1 LWVLSQLRVLG
12 YHSLNAVLQ
21 RTAHLCPYGAERSFL
36 CIIQQGELFLVA
48 HVSAGGGNAG
58 QIVGEC
64 RFSLVMCRFDFCPAN
79 QKFFVVGNS
88 QCTAT
93 IQTQNILCGQ
103 GQHQTGQVDETEE
116 LFHCIYTLKH
126 LWKLYLI
133 KQQ

>member
-1 LWVLSQLRVLG
+1 MITSKFSVIAILIITGICFGVFV
-12 YHSLNAVLQ
+12 Y
-21 RTAHLCPYGAERSFL
+21 PYMKKKKEAS
-36 CIIQQGELFLVA
+36 LVA